1 MIRHT
6 LGFLLLAVSAQSFAS
21 CNVDQISIQ
30 RQTGFGLDI
39 FSSNFSEGETINIPL
54 KIEGKQACYKQS
66 SGIRVQTEKIKEN
79 EFVEYEITPIS
90 ADFVNVPNAQIFQ
103 YVFIDYEDSIKAS
116 KIHIASFLCSGES
129 PIGGDAFSDSLVKL
143 SENVKTPEAST
154 SIFIATGTA
163 AEEIAVS
170 QARKARSKVFDR
182 FLHLFEY
189 RTGLTTIET
198 DHSNIYVPNVLAGLS
213 LEASSS
219 VERRLYSA
227 FFTRTNSSVNG
238 CSAKFRKNM
247 HDLLLENVA
256 KNNPFPGIEIWKKR
270 FSSKYKLKWTL

>member
-1 MIRHT
+1 MIRHA
-6 LGFLLLAVSAQSFAS
+6 LGIFIFALSANSFAT
-21 CNVDQISIQ
+21 CNVDQVRIERSS
-30 RQTGFGLDI
+30 GFSLDI
-39 FSSNFSEGETINIPL
+39 FSSNFNEGETINIPL
-54 KIEGKQACYKQS
+54 RIDGKQACYKQTS
-66 SGIRVQTEKIKEN
+66 NIKIQTEKIKEN
-79 EFVEYEITPIS
+79 EYVEYEITPLS
-90 ADFVNVPNAQIFQ
+90 ADFVNVPDAQVFQ
-103 YVFIDYEDSIKAS
+103 YVFIDYEDSINAS

-143 SENVKTPEAST
+143 SENASPEAST

-189 RTGLTTIET
+189 RTGMTSIDT
-198 DHSNIYVPNVLAGLS
+198 DNSNIYVPNVVAGLS
-213 LEASSS
+213 IEASSS
-219 VERRLYSA
+219 LQRKLYSA

-238 CSAKFRKNM
+238 CSSKFRKNM
-247 HDLLLENVA
+247 HDLLIENVA
-256 KNNPFPGIEIWKKR
+256 KNNPFSGIEIWKKR

>member
-1 MIRHT
+1 MIRHA
-6 LGFLLLAVSAQSFAS
+6 LGILILAVSAQSFAT
-21 CNVDQISIQ
+21 CNVDQVRIERRS
-30 RQTGFGLDI
+30 GFSLDI

-54 KIEGKQACYKQS
+54 RIDGKQACYKQS
-66 SGIRVQTEKIKEN
+66 SNVKVQTERIKEN
-79 EFVEYEITPIS
+79 EYIEYEITPLS

-103 YVFIDYEDSIKAS
+103 YVFFDYEDSIKAS

-170 QARKARSKVFDR
+170 QARKARAKVFDR
-182 FLHLFEY
+182 FLNLFEY

-198 DHSNIYVPNVLAGLS
+198 DNSNIYVPNVLAGLS
-213 LEASSS
+213 IEASGSI
-219 VERRLYSA
+219 ERKLYSA

-238 CSAKFRKNM
+238 CSTKFRKIM
-247 HDLLLENVA
+247 HDLMIENVA
-256 KNNPFPGIEIWKKR
+256 KNNPFQGIEIWKKR

>member
-1 MIRHT
+1 MIRQT
-6 LGFLLLAVSAQSFAS
+6 VGFLLLALSAETFAS
-21 CNVDQISIQ
+21 CNVDQVSIE
-30 RQTGFGLDI
+30 RRSGFSLDI
-39 FSSNFSEGETINIPL
+39 FSSDFTERETINIPL
-54 KIEGKQACYKQS
+54 RIDGKPACYKQTS
-66 SGIRVQTEKIKEN
+66 NIRIQTERIKEN
-79 EFVEYEITPIS
+79 EFVEYEITPLS
-90 ADFVNVPNAQIFQ
+90 ADFENVPDAQIFQ
-103 YVFIDYEDSIKAS
+103 YVFIDFEDSIKAS

-143 SENVKTPEAST
+143 SENSKSPEAST

-182 FLHLFEY
+182 FLRLFEY
-189 RTGLTTIET
+189 RTGMTSIDT
-198 DHSNIYVPNVLAGLS
+198 DNSNIYVPNVVAGLS
-213 LEASSS
+213 IEASSS
-219 VERRLYSA
+219 LHRKLYSA

-247 HDLLLENVA
+247 HDLLIENVA
-256 KNNPFPGIEIWKKR
+256 KNNPFSGIEIWKKR